1 MLLRSYQYCR
11 KDSLIVIFSVGVLLI
26 WHQKPI
32 LRPTA
37 TAMRVVVQRV
47 KSASVSLVAEN
58 GGTSEMMIS
67 QIGSGLVA
75 LVGIHVDD
83 TMEDVQYCCQ
93 RLIQCK
99 LWSNDN
105 DKPWKYSVKQKQ
117 YECLLVSQ
125 FTLYGTLSKKSYQPD
140 YKLAMKSEAA
150 KGLYEQF
157 IQTMKTLYDPNK
169 IQDGQFGAM
178 MDVALINDG
187 PVTIILESRSIDG
200 GSMTHN
206 GTNVNN
212 DSNGIPI

>member
-1 MLLRSYQYCR
+1 MHLRSYHCCR
-11 KDSLIVIFSVGVLLI
+11 SVLYVVIITQLFSSPLLL
-26 WHQKPI
+26 QKPV
-32 LRPTA
+32 LPTT

-47 KSASVSLVAEN
+47 KSASVSLVLEN
-58 GGTSEMMIS
+58 SKSEMIS

-83 TMEDVQYCCQ
+83 TIEDVNYCCQ
-93 RLIQCK
+93 RLINCK

-140 YKLAMKSEAA
+140 YKLAMKSESARV
-150 KGLYEQF
+150 LYEQF
-157 IQTMKTLYDPNK
+157 LQTMKTLYDSLPSK
-169 IQDGQFGAM
+169 IHDGQFGAM

-187 PVTIILESRSIDG
+187 PVTIIIESRCD
-200 GSMTHN
+200 N
-206 GTNVNN
+206 
-212 DSNGIPI
+212 NGISSADDNDIPI